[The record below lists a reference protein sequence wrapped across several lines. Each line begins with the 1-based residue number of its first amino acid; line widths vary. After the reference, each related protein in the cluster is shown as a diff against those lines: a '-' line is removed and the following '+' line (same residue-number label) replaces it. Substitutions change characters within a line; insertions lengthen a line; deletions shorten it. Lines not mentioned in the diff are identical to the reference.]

1 MNEQHFSARAVTK
14 IALCVAFCCVTAW
27 FSFPLPFTPGL
38 VTALTM
44 ALGLAAFVLTPKER
58 EAMDAAKAKLAMRI
72 QKQPDE
78 FWAEEMTAKER
89 LGKLSE
95 GLLQNI
101 GGAF

>member
-1 MNEQHFSARAVTK
+1 MEKKITPETIAAKRAECLSLLTVWAEETEIK
-14 IALCVAFCCVTAW
+14 LRRKGVAF
-27 FSFPLPFTPGL
+27 
-38 VTALTM
+38 
-44 ALGLAAFVLTPKER
+44 TPKER

>member
-1 MNEQHFSARAVTK
+1 MEKKITPETIAAKRAECLSLLTVWAEETEIK
-14 IALCVAFCCVTAW
+14 LRRKGVAF
-27 FSFPLPFTPGL
+27 
-38 VTALTM
+38 
-44 ALGLAAFVLTPKER
+44 TPKER
-58 EAMDAAKAKLAMRI
+58 EVMDAAKAKLAVRI

>member
-1 MNEQHFSARAVTK
+1 METK
-14 IALCVAFCCVTAW
+14 ITQETVAARRDECLSLLTVWAEETEIKLRRKGVAF
-27 FSFPLPFTPGL
+27 
-38 VTALTM
+38 
-44 ALGLAAFVLTPKER
+44 TPKER

>member
-1 MNEQHFSARAVTK
+1 MEKKITPETIAAKRAECLSLLTVWAEETEIK
-14 IALCVAFCCVTAW
+14 LRRKGVAF
-27 FSFPLPFTPGL
+27 
-38 VTALTM
+38 
-44 ALGLAAFVLTPKER
+44 TPKER

-89 LGKLSE
+89 IGKLSE

>member
-1 MNEQHFSARAVTK
+1 MEKKITSETIAAKRAECLSLLTVWAEETEIK
-14 IALCVAFCCVTAW
+14 LRRKGVAF
-27 FSFPLPFTPGL
+27 
-38 VTALTM
+38 
-44 ALGLAAFVLTPKER
+44 TPKER
-58 EAMDAAKAKLAMRI
+58 EAMDAAKAKLAVRI